1 MKQIT
6 TEDLAKMEQRY
17 RASLINSL
25 TGFKSVALIGTKNNE
40 GQENLAIFNSLV
52 HLGANPA
59 LIGMIVRPD
68 SVERHTLEN
77 IESTGFYTINHIL
90 ESFVEQAHHTA
101 ARYPRHV
108 SEFEASGLTPEYKNE
123 FFAPFVKES
132 IVQIGMKLQTKLD
145 ISINNTIM
153 VIGEIQWIKLPEEA
167 IGNDGFIDLQITKS
181 ITNSG
186 LDAYHRTERIVR
198 LPYAKPKIVISQ

>member
-6 TEDLAKMEQRY
+6 IEGLAAMELRY
-17 RASLINSL
+17 RASFINSL
-25 TGFKSVALIGTKNNE
+25 TGFKSVALIGTKNHE

-101 ARYPRHV
+101 ARYPRSV
-108 SEFEASGLTPEYKNE
+108 SEFEASGLIPEYKSD

-132 IVQIGMKLQTKLD
+132 VVQIGMKFKTKLD

-153 VIGEIQWIKLPEEA
+153 VIGEIQWIQLPEEA
-167 IGNDGFIDLQITKS
+167 IGEDGFIDLQITQS

-198 LPYAKPKIVISQ
+198 LPYAKPKL

>member
-6 TEDLAKMEQRY
+6 TEDLAAMEQRF

-59 LIGMIVRPD
+59 LIGMIIRPD

-77 IESTGFYTINHIL
+77 IESTGFYSINHIL

-101 ARYPRHV
+101 ARYPRNI
-108 SEFEASGLTPEYKNE
+108 SEFAASGLTPEYKNE

-132 IVQIGMKLQTKLD
+132 VVQIGMKFQTKLD

-153 VIGEIQWIKLPEEA
+153 VIGEIQWIELPEEA
-167 IGNDGFIDLQITKS
+167 IGHDGFIDLQITKS

-198 LPYAKPKIVISQ
+198 LPDAKPKM